1 MTVLRARATLGRVLD
16 DLGSTLLEVVAGRVD
31 PGLSVGGVVIHDPL
45 DPPAM
50 PGSALVLGVGLAGP
64 GEIADV
70 VRAVAADGAVGLV
83 LRLPVDIDA
92 DVRAAVDES
101 GLVVFGLTRG
111 ASWAQVAALLRSLLA
126 VDDLGGVDDETLAG
140 AGAGDLFALA
150 GAVSALLD
158 APLTIEDLS
167 SRVLAFSADQERAD
181 ESRKE
186 TVLGRQVPERYLRE
200 LERRGVFRALYAS
213 DRPVYMDG
221 IEGTQLPR
229 VAIRVRAGDE
239 ILGSMWAAV
248 RGPLSAEREQAFVD
262 AAKLVALHLL
272 RQRAG
277 ADVERRLRAELV
289 ATLLEGGSAAPEAA
303 SRLGLAAGPACVLA
317 LGVPEAGAESG
328 TATADAASLDAPS
341 VEADLQ
347 RVSGAFALH
356 LAAVHPRSAAAL
368 VGGVVYGVVPLA
380 GDDADANLRAV
391 AVAEEFLNRI
401 GSRTRVVVGIGD
413 VVAGAAGL
421 PRSRADADRALRVL
435 RTQRS
440 CGSGPRVA
448 RLADVQI
455 ASFLLELGG
464 AMVAERRV
472 PSGAV
477 ARLAAYDRRHRSAMV
492 ETLSAWLDA
501 FGDVTVAAAAMHVHT
516 NTFRYRLR
524 RVGEIAGIDLAD
536 PEARFAAMLELR
548 LRDVVEPSTVDHL
561 GAEP

>member
-1 MTVLRARATLGRVLD
+1 MTLRARATLGRVLD

-31 PGLSVGGVVIHDPL
+31 PSRSIGGVVIHDPL

-50 PGSALVLGVGLAGP
+50 PDNALVLGVGLAGP
-64 GEIADV
+64 GEIAEV
-70 VRAVAADGAVGLV
+70 VRAVAADGAAGLV
-83 LRLPVDIDA
+83 LRLPVDVDA
-92 DVRAAVDES
+92 EVRKAVAEE

-150 GAVSALLD
+150 AAVSALLD
-158 APLTIEDLS
+158 APLTIEDLN
-167 SRVLAFSADQERAD
+167 SRVLAFSADQGRAD

-186 TVLGRQVPERYLRE
+186 TVLGRQVPERYTRE

-213 DRPVYMDG
+213 DRPVYIDG

-248 RGPLSAEREQAFVD
+248 REPLSAEREQAFVD

-289 ATLLEGGSAAPEAA
+289 ATLLEGGPAAPEAA
-303 SRLGLAAGPACVLA
+303 TRLGLAAGPACVLA
-317 LGVPEAGAESG
+317 LGVPGASGDPGDAGGAG
-328 TATADAASLDAPS
+328 PDAVTDAGL
-341 VEADLQ
+341 EADLQ

-356 LAAVHPRSAAAL
+356 LAAVHPRSAVAL
-368 VGGVVYGVVPLA
+368 VGGVVYGVVPLS

-401 GSRTRVVVGIGD
+401 GRRSRVLVGIGD
-413 VVAGAAGL
+413 VAAGAAGL
-421 PRSRADADRALRVL
+421 SRSRADADRALRVL
-435 RTQRS
+435 RTQRR
-440 CGSGPRVA
+440 GTAGPRVA

-464 AMVAERRV
+464 AMATERRV

-477 ARLAAYDRRHRSAMV
+477 ARLAEYDGRHRSAMV
-492 ETLSAWLDA
+492 DTLAAWLDA
-501 FGDVTVAAAAMHVHT
+501 FGDVTAAAAAMHVHT

-524 RVGEIAGIDLAD
+524 RLGQIAGLDLDD

-548 LRDVVEPSTVDHL
+548 LRAMVEPGSR
-561 GAEP
+561 AS